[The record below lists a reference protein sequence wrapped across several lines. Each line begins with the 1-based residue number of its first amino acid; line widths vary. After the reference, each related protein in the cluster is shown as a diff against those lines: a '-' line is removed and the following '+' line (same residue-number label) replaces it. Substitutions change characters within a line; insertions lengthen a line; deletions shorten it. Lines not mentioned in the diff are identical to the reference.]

1 MEKIDLSTT
10 PEKVPLGVSCIDEL
24 TAGGIE
30 PEVITELYGE
40 GGAGKTNL
48 SMQYAISVIKS
59 GGQALYLDTEGFSA
73 ERFLQISGGNEEI
86 LKGLVLYRVGSL
98 EDQDLAIMRVPK
110 LLEKSKSIKIVI
122 VDSFTE
128 YFRLEASGD
137 AAARATRFQ
146 KELSNLA
153 FAALKFHVPVLIT
166 NQIYQSPDSGD
177 IHPFGG
183 HVIDHVMKAIY
194 RVEKSKDG
202 KRKLMVVKHRSIKEG
217 ISREFRITEFGL
229 DCE

>member
-1 MEKIDLSTT
+1 MEKIDLSTLPDKT
-10 PEKVPLGVSCIDEL
+10 PIGVSCIDEL
-24 TAGGIE
+24 TAGGVE

-48 SMQYAISVIKS
+48 SMQFAISVIKA
-59 GGQALYLDTEGFSA
+59 GGQVLYLDTEGFSA
-73 ERFLQISGGNEEI
+73 ERFLQISGGNSD
-86 LKGLVLYRVGSL
+86 LMNGLILYRVSSL
-98 EDQDLAIMRVPK
+98 EDQDLAIMRIPK
-110 LLEKSKSIKIVI
+110 ILEKSRAIKLVVI
-122 VDSFTE
+122 DSFTE

-137 AAARATRFQ
+137 AAARAGRFQ

-153 FAALKFHVPVLIT
+153 SAALRFRIPVIIT
-166 NQIYQSPDSGD
+166 NQIYQNPDSGS

-183 HVIDHVMKAIY
+183 NVIDHVMKAIY

-202 KRKLMVVKHRSIKEG
+202 KRKLVVVKHRSIKEG
-217 ISREFRITEFGL
+217 NSREFRITEFGL

>member
-1 MEKIDLSTT
+1 MEKIDLSTLPDKT
-10 PEKVPLGVSCIDEL
+10 PIGVSCIDEL
-24 TAGGIE
+24 TAGGLE
-30 PEVITELYGE
+30 PEVISELYGE

-48 SMQYAISVIKS
+48 SMQFAISVIRG

-73 ERFLQISGGNEEI
+73 ERFLQISGGNSE
-86 LKGLVLYRVGSL
+86 LMNGLILYRVSSL

-110 LLEKSKSIKIVI
+110 ILEKSKSIKIVI
-122 VDSFTE
+122 IDSFTE

-137 AAARATRFQ
+137 AAARASRFQ

-153 FAALKFHVPVLIT
+153 SAALKFRIPVLIT
-166 NQIYQSPDSGD
+166 NQIYQNPDSGS

-183 HVIDHVMKAIY
+183 NVIDHVMKAIY

-202 KRKLMVVKHRSIKEG
+202 KRRLVVVKHRSIKEG
-217 ISREFRITEFGL
+217 NSKEFRITEFGL

>member
-1 MEKIDLSTT
+1 MEKIDLSSL
-10 PEKVPLGVSCIDEL
+10 PGKIPIGVSCIDEL

-48 SMQYAISVIKS
+48 SMQFAISIIKA

-73 ERFLQISGGNEEI
+73 ERFLQISGGNED
-86 LKGLVLYRVGSL
+86 LMNGLILYRVASL

-110 LLEKSKSIKIVI
+110 ILEKSKSIRIVI

-128 YFRLEASGD
+128 FFRLEASGD
-137 AAARATRFQ
+137 AAARAPRFQ

-153 FAALKFHVPVLIT
+153 SASLKFHIPVLIT
-166 NQIYQSPDSGD
+166 NQIYQNPESGN

-183 HVIDHVMKAIY
+183 NVIDHVMKAIY

-202 KRKLMVVKHRSIKEG
+202 KRKLVVVKHRSIKEG
-217 ISREFRITEFGL
+217 NSVEFRIAEFGL

>member
-1 MEKIDLSTT
+1 MEKIDLSALPGKT
-10 PEKVPLGVSCIDEL
+10 PIGVSCIDEL

-73 ERFLQISGGNEEI
+73 ERFLQISGGNND
-86 LKGLVLYRVGSL
+86 LMNGLILYRVASL
-98 EDQDLAIMRVPK
+98 EDQDLAIMRIPK
-110 LLEKSKSIKIVI
+110 ILEKSKSIKLVV

-153 FAALKFHVPVLIT
+153 SAALKFRVPVLIT
-166 NQIYQSPDSGD
+166 NQIYQNPDSGG

-183 HVIDHVMKAIY
+183 NVIDHVMKAIY
-194 RVEKSKDG
+194 RVEKSRDG
-202 KRKLMVVKHRSIKEG
+202 KRKLVVVKHRSIKEG
-217 ISREFRITEFGL
+217 NSREFRITEFGL

>member
-1 MEKIDLSTT
+1 MDKIDLSTL
-10 PEKVPLGVSCIDEL
+10 PEKIPLGVSCIDEL

-48 SMQYAISVIKS
+48 SMQFAISVIKS

-73 ERFLQISGGNEEI
+73 ERFLQISGGSEEL

-98 EDQDLAIMRVPK
+98 EDQDLAIMRIPK
-110 LLEKSKSIKIVI
+110 LLEKSKSIRIVVI
-122 VDSFTE
+122 DSFTE

-153 FAALKFHVPVLIT
+153 SAALRFHVPILIT
-166 NQIYQSPDSGD
+166 NQIYQSPDSGG

-183 HVIDHVMKAIY
+183 NVIDHVMKAIY
-194 RVEKSKDG
+194 RVEKSSDG
-202 KRKLMVVKHRSIKEG
+202 KRRLVVAKHRSIKEG
-217 ISREFRITEFGL
+217 NSKEFRITEFGL